1 MIVVITILS
10 MLLLGVIATLIR
22 YYPSYKWNH
31 TCRLMYMEF
40 ETGYLDNLHK
50 LIETYGVDINR
61 MFETS
66 CLEDIDKEI
75 KMPSIH
81 KNLTP
86 EERVSLLKKIV
97 IDEFNKIKAKENI
110 IGDEL
115 KKYEKS
121 NPDWNIVEVTNNRRG
136 IIKITI

>member
-1 MIVVITILS
+1 MIVVVTILS
-10 MLLLGVIATLIR
+10 MLLLGVIAILIR

-61 MFETS
+61 MFEAS

-75 KMPSIH
+75 KKFLNEHNRLSIDIECVRQHSRRYKEDVSNHIMRKKH
-81 KNLTP
+81 KT
-86 EERVSLLKKIV
+86 E
-97 IDEFNKIKAKENI
+97 
-110 IGDEL
+110 
-115 KKYEKS
+115 
-121 NPDWNIVEVTNNRRG
+121 
-136 IIKITI
+136 